1 MFDLIRSPRRILVF
15 LFEMVLVGL
24 LVVLAGVIRLGVHTG
39 LSYANVGKRAIVF
52 AVVMQGVLYYAGFFD
67 PRFVRQPQQ
76 AFSKVL
82 KSLALSTLVNVLV
95 YYLFPRFEIGRG
107 IYLSSVALV
116 AVVLPSWRI
125 FYDSVTDTAGFR
137 RKVIVLGTSG
147 LGKELAEMIR
157 DNHGLGLDL
166 VGMLGRER
174 SMVDAEAGV
183 VGIYADLAEIV
194 TKEDVELVLVAYP
207 DRRGTLPVDQLL
219 EVKFRGVEVQEGIDF
234 YEEIT
239 GKIYVRDL
247 KPSQLIFA
255 EGFTARLTTRRLKRI
270 LDVVCALIG
279 LVLAAPIMLLAT
291 VLIRL
296 ESKGPILYKQVRAG
310 EFGKLFTILKF
321 RSMRIDAEK
330 HGAQFAK
337 ENDDRVT
344 KVGAFIRKTRI
355 DELPQLWNVLKGEM
369 SMVGPRPER
378 PVFIEQLEQQVP
390 FFRQRLY
397 VKPGVTGHA
406 QVRCKYGA
414 SAEDMLEKLEY
425 DLYYIKSYSVLFDL
439 SVMLDTVK
447 VVLFRIGSR

>member
-157 DNHGLGLDL
+157 DNPSYGLDL

-174 SMVDAEAGV
+174 SMIDSEQGV

-194 TKEDVELVLVAYP
+194 AKEDVELVLVAYP

>member
-137 RKVIVLGTSG
+137 RKVLVLGTSG

-157 DNHGLGLDL
+157 DNPSYGLDL

-174 SMVDAEAGV
+174 SMIDSEQGV

-194 TKEDVELVLVAYP
+194 AKDDVELVLVAYP

-337 ENDDRVT
+337 ENDDRIT